1 MIRYHPQ
8 APVHSTHPCHT
19 RHTRSFALAWNC
31 LRSVFWSDNRSKLRN
46 FGLNPRIAP
55 PHRKTRGPRPVLYGT
70 RVSGEPGR
78 GEAGWVDGSGVAKK
92 RHLMYYRYKRCL
104 SRPAFPA
111 LSSEK
116 QDSNPRPSAWEA
128 DALPTEL
135 FFAIRSTKSYSRFF
149 RIRKILRP
157 KKCGLPTIFFS
168 DARLRGLFKVFPSDE

>member
-78 GEAGWVDGSGVAKK
+78 GGAGVGGRIRSCKK
-92 RHLMYYRYKRCL
+92 KKTPYVL
-104 SRPAFPA
+104 SIQKVSFPAGFPA

-116 QDSNPRPSAWEA
+116 RDSNPRPSAWEA

-135 FFAIRSTKSYSRFF
+135 FSQFGVQSYSAFSNSQ
-149 RIRKILRP
+149 ILRP
-157 KKCGLPTIFFS
+157 KKCCLPHYFFQ
-168 DARLRGLFKVFPSDE
+168 